1 MIILYKFRVNAK
13 SLHLSGNR
21 GGFLLS
27 LVLEST
33 DHRVRRV
40 CLFEFIIIPRRHF
53 PTSHI
58 MRSFTLMAPQIPED
72 DARIC
77 IEDLPRH
84 HHTLNTSPRFPE
96 LDFIKSL
103 RELVRETVEELVW
116 IKMRETTTEEVEDRV
131 SVDGLSDSCIGELSL
146 HVPVLDKP
154 ENPGFSSSQNSNI
167 PIQFGLRREDDD
179 HHWELEE
186 YMQSVN
192 SLSLD
197 NHEPFYEN
205 IFANSLK
212 KLICDMRM
220 NSKLQDNF
228 GSCILNKH
236 KENMQRGPLLPLH
249 NTFNQH
255 KRMETAERVSSFVIA
270 TIGFLWIL
278 FDFWS
283 QSSMIQLLPLH
294 KQLEPIFRWLPLLEL
309 LGFVSFVLAI
319 GTMILVGAHTS
330 RLHCAMLMFWAILML
345 VRSVDSLGVLYVL
358 GLGIIVLG
366 WYMLLEKQPPNEG
379 TKS

>member
-1 MIILYKFRVNAK
+1 MNA
-13 SLHLSGNR
+13 
-21 GGFLLS
+21 LS
-27 LVLEST
+27 LRVHLPC
-33 DHRVRRV
+33 HRVQRV

-53 PTSHI
+53 PTSQI

-72 DARIC
+72 DARIR

-96 LDFIKSL
+96 FDFIKSL

-131 SVDGLSDSCIGELSL
+131 SIDGLSDSCIGELSL

-167 PIQFGLRREDDD
+167 PIQFGLRREDDH
-179 HHWELEE
+179 HHWEFEE
-186 YMQSVN
+186 YIQRVN
-192 SLSLD
+192 FSLD

-212 KLICDMRM
+212 MSMRNTLM

-228 GSCILNKH
+228 SSCILNKH

-255 KRMETAERVSSFVIA
+255 KRMKTAQRVSSFVIA

-283 QSSMIQLLPLH
+283 QSSMIQLLPQH

-330 RLHCAMLMFWAILML
+330 RLHCAMLLFWAILML
-345 VRSVDSLGVLYVL
+345 VRSVDSLSVLYVSI
-358 GLGIIVLG
+358 LGIIVMG
-366 WYMLLEKQPPNEG
+366 WYMLIEKQPPNEG
-379 TKS
+379 IKS